1 MFEDQWEKKTKGYG
15 ILRELKFLILD
26 GKMQWSKYKMV
37 KGRRLDKSLH
47 GFPDSFYQVNEARKK
62 KKRAKNEK
70 IQWNLLPRK
79 LYGRAEWK

>member
-1 MFEDQWEKKTKGYG
+1 MFEDQWEKNGYE

-79 LYGRAEWK
+79 LYGR